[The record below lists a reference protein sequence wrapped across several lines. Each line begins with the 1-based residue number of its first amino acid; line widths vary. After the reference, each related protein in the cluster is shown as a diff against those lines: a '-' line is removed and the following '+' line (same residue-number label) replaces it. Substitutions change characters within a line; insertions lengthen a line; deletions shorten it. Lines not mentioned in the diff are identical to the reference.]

1 MNARALLGALVV
13 WLAGSGAPLF
23 AEEQQF
29 PESIGTGIVVEAD
42 PAAGTMIIEG
52 YRYRAPPGVLVQVGG
67 VTGTVADLLP
77 GMQVQFRF
85 LRIPDD
91 LRELVE
97 VRQIPPGV
105 EIQRL

>member
-1 MNARALLGALVV
+1 MKVRALFGALVV
-13 WLAGSGAPLF
+13 WLAGSGVPLL
-23 AEEQQF
+23 ADF
-29 PESIGTGIVVEAD
+29 PESIGIGVVVETD

-52 YRYRAPPGVLVQVGG
+52 YRYRAPAGIPVQVGG

-85 LRIPDD
+85 LRIPND

-105 EIQRL
+105 PIQRL